1 MLSVSD
7 RKRIPVM
14 VPYGRI
20 NICIIMVLC
29 LKEAHVSLPLKTVGR
44 GGVWR
49 GRNTDKG
56 LKRREAAS
64 YVHFTFLPVHIT
76 YA

>member
-1 MLSVSD
+1 MT
-7 RKRIPVM
+7 
-14 VPYGRI
+14 VPYGCI

-29 LKEAHVSLPLKTVGR
+29 LIEAHVSLPLKTVGR

-56 LKRREAAS
+56 LNRREAAS
-64 YVHFTFLPVHIT
+64 YVHFTSFPLEFHMHMQIKHVE
-76 YA
+76 